1 MSNKL
6 GKILYTGK
14 IHRNWLKNF
23 PGNVLIRNYKDI
35 ELIIGS
41 SKLILEFNIEEENYV
56 LTLPIVKINDN
67 SDWKYDFIVDWGD
80 KSKPEDYASFK
91 DVSHKYTTP
100 GTYKVSIAGDFFG
113 FNNENNYKSET
124 GNPWKYLTRIITW
137 GCCNIWFLNYRIC
150 WCK

>member
-6 GKILYTGK
+6 GKILYTGN

-56 LTLPIVKINDN
+56 LTLPIAEIKK
-67 SDWKYDFIVDWGD
+67 SDEYIYDFTVDWGD
-80 KSKPEDYASFK
+80 KNPVHYTSFEGVEHTFESK
-91 DVSHKYTTP
+91 
-100 GTYKVSIAGDFFG
+100 GTYKVSIAGYFF
-113 FNNENNYKSET
+113 
-124 GNPWKYLTRIITW
+124 
-137 GCCNIWFLNYRIC
+137 
-150 WCK
+150 